1 MKQIFV
7 TACIVLFITSAAQA
21 EMRITEWMYNGAAS
35 GSVGEFVEFTNVGS
49 APIDMAGW
57 SFDDDSRAPGTVSL
71 SAFDTV
77 APGESVLLT
86 DVSDATF
93 RSSWGLAPTVKIIG
107 NNGTNLGRADEINL
121 FDASSAL
128 VDRLTYNDQA
138 TPTPLGPRTNKVSGN
153 PTLFSD
159 LGTNNAA
166 NWVLSSV
173 SPADRY
179 GSYTAT
185 TGDIGNPG
193 VYVDAVPE
201 PATIVVLLT
210 GMLMLGI
217 MARFRRK

>member
-1 MKQIFV
+1 MKQIIV
-7 TACIVLFITSAAQA
+7 TAFIVLFIASAAQA

-49 APIDMAGW
+49 ASINMAGW
-57 SFDDDSRAPGTVSL
+57 SFDDDSRNPGTVSL

-86 DVSDATF
+86 DVSVATF

-121 FDASSAL
+121 YDGSNAL
-128 VDRLTYNDQA
+128 VDRLTFGDQ
-138 TPTPLGPRTNKVSGN
+138 TIGGPRTNNVSGN
-153 PTLFSD
+153 PILLSD
-159 LGTNNAA
+159 LGTNNATH
-166 NWVLSSV
+166 WVLSTTT
-173 SPADRY
+173 DRY
-179 GSYTAT
+179 GSHTST
-185 TGDIGNPG
+185 LGEIGNPG

-210 GMLMLGI
+210 GMLMMGI
-217 MARFRRK
+217 LARFRRK